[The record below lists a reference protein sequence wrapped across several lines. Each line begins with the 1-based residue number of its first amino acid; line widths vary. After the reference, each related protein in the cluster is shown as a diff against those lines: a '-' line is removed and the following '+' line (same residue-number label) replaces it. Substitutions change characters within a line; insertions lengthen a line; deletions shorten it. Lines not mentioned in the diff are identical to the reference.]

1 MISKKNLLIFYLRKI
16 QEPVSLIYIE
26 CGGFFVRERRE
37 NMFQVGD
44 LIIYGNNGVCRVENI
59 GSMEM
64 QGIPSDRVY
73 YTLVP
78 VYEKKSKLFT
88 PVDNAKVVMRPV
100 LTEQEA
106 NDLID
111 HLTEVQ
117 VFTIEDEKNKDLI
130 FKEAF
135 KKCDCMELVRI
146 IKTIYEKKLARQA
159 QGKKI
164 TAGDER
170 YFKMAEDTLFGELA
184 VALGIEKKEVGTLIE
199 QRIA

>member
-1 MISKKNLLIFYLRKI
+1 
-16 QEPVSLIYIE
+16 
-26 CGGFFVRERRE
+26 
-37 NMFQVGD
+37 MFQVGD
-44 LIIYGNNGVCRVENI
+44 FIIYGSNGVCRVENI

-64 QGIPSDRVY
+64 QGVPSDRMY

-106 NDLID
+106 NDLIE
-111 HLTEVQ
+111 HMGEVQ
-117 VFTIEDEKNKDLI
+117 VLVIENEKNKELI
-130 FKEAF
+130 YKEAF
-135 KKCDCMELVRI
+135 KKCDCLELVRI
-146 IKTIYEKKLARQA
+146 IKTIHEKKLERQA

-170 YFKMAEDTLFGELA
+170 YFKMAEENLFGELA
-184 VALGIEKKEVGTLIE
+184 IALGVEKDEVGTLIE

>member
-1 MISKKNLLIFYLRKI
+1 
-16 QEPVSLIYIE
+16 
-26 CGGFFVRERRE
+26 
-37 NMFQVGD
+37 MFQVGD
-44 LIIYGNNGVCRVENI
+44 LIIYGSNGVCRVENI

-64 QGIPSDRVY
+64 QGIPSDRIY

-106 NDLID
+106 NDLIN
-111 HLTEVQ
+111 HMEEVQ
-117 VFTIEDEKNKDLI
+117 VFAIEDEKNRDLV
-130 FKEAF
+130 FKEAL
-135 KKCDCMELVRI
+135 KKCDCLELVRI

-164 TAGDER
+164 TAGDEH

-184 VALGIEKKEVGTLIE
+184 IALGVEKNEVGTLIE